1 MFTIPIGPTGDEGWF
16 RGQCRFS
23 KLAPAWGEFYE
34 IQGDLL
40 LDKLDDE
47 WIEVPSSNASED
59 TTTCSTLEMKPLNV
73 MQLVSANAMSL
84 KERMDKS
91 LHVDDS
97 SLY

>member
-23 KLAPAWGEFYE
+23 KLATAWGEFYE

-59 TTTCSTLEMKPLNV
+59 HHYLFYFRDETFECDAAS
-73 MQLVSANAMSL
+73 
-84 KERMDKS
+84 
-91 LHVDDS
+91 
-97 SLY
+97 